1 MGIWGALGKMAGSKV
16 IAKVED
22 ELTKKQNREQT
33 SGYCNYIKSNLAR
46 VCKLIADLESETKA
60 LIGDVTALKGVKLSF
75 KEKGTFRKTK
85 EKAETNLKYL
95 YLSRDFFTALAK
107 NASGLILSKEEL
119 DLVIKFAPF
128 FDGVPVLD
136 IDDDE
141 DSDDSVLGAFKEVGQ
156 ELKEA
161 FISSKKG
168 AKKFDFD
175 EYLYRYDEK
184 IDEFIMPDVDSAIEN
199 FKNTMATQEAIAAPA
214 TVAAPA
220 PAMVPSAPPVVAT
233 VASEE
238 IECPNCHTKLSANS
252 KFCLECGSK
261 IEIKKSAF
269 CIECGE
275 PLAPGA
281 KFCAS
286 CGTKVQ

>member
-16 IAKVED
+16 IEKVES

-33 SGYCNYIKSNLAR
+33 SGYCNYIKSNLVR
-46 VCKLIADLESETKA
+46 ICNQIAELENATKA
-60 LIGDVTALKGVKLSF
+60 LIGEVTALKGVKLSF
-75 KEKGTFRKTK
+75 KEKGAFRKTK
-85 EKAETNLKYL
+85 EKTENNLKYL
-95 YLSRDFFTALAK
+95 YLARDFFTALAK
-107 NASGLILSKEEL
+107 NASGLILSNEEL

-136 IDDDE
+136 IYEDD

-168 AKKFDFD
+168 SKKFDFD

-184 IDEFIMPDVDSAIEN
+184 IDDFVMPDVNSAIEN
-199 FKNTMATQEAIAAPA
+199 FKNTMAMQEAPA
-214 TVAAPA
+214 TPTVPVTVPIPEPA
-220 PAMVPSAPPVVAT
+220 APPVTTPTT
-233 VASEE
+233 VEE
-238 IECPNCHTKLSANS
+238 IECPNCGTKLGANS
-252 KFCLECGSK
+252 KFCLECGCK

-286 CGTKVQ
+286 CGTKVN

>member
-16 IAKVED
+16 IEKVES

-33 SGYCNYIKSNLAR
+33 SGYCNYIKSNLVR
-46 VCKLIADLESETKA
+46 ICKQIAELENETTT
-60 LIGDVTALKGVKLSF
+60 LIGEISALKGMKLSF
-75 KEKGTFRKTK
+75 KEKGAFRKTK
-85 EKAETNLKYL
+85 EKAENNLKYL
-95 YLSRDFFTALAK
+95 YLARDFFTALAK
-107 NASGLILSKEEL
+107 NASGLILSNEEL

-136 IDDDE
+136 MYDDE
-141 DSDDSVLGAFKEVGQ
+141 DSDDSVLGVFKEVGQ

-168 AKKFDFD
+168 SKKFDFD

-184 IDEFIMPDVDSAIEN
+184 IDEFIMPDVSSTVEN
-199 FKNTMATQEAIAAPA
+199 FKNMMVAQETPTAPVDTPPVA
-214 TVAAPA
+214 PVAAPA
-220 PAMVPSAPPVVAT
+220 VAT
-233 VASEE
+233 E
-238 IECPNCHTKLSANS
+238 IECPNCGTKLDANS
-252 KFCLECGSK
+252 KFCLECGNK
-261 IEIKKSAF
+261 IEIKKSTF